1 MMTTTTSSSSSSSQ
15 QQQQQQQQSSLM
27 MRELIKKCTGPELER
42 ADAIEKMIRLITNT
56 NTKEGNNN
64 KESSPL
70 SQFFL
75 LKGMQS
81 ITFAL
86 NASSLES
93 KTCEKGCELIC
104 VLSKKHKNRAKMT
117 QFGGSGNVAN
127 LLLRIARKSENI
139 DGETYYLAIKSLAN
153 FSQELDSNHH
163 HSSLSSSSSHA
174 GSLPSS
180 SSSFSAGGGNEY
192 FPVTKESCLL
202 LVNCLMSKRLE
213 CAEAAVIALIHI
225 CRAKT
230 NNNNSN
236 FANAVGGSAS
246 SSNNEKNTK
255 LILNHGVS
263 EPLVT
268 LLQRALVQSQQKTT
282 KTTHLLDYCAK
293 LIVLLSG
300 QSLKGR
306 HMLRQA
312 RAIDALTKA
321 LLQFSPSDEAT
332 ESLIWAIASLCNTSD
347 KSSTYSSSN
356 EVSETMVLAIG
367 EEAIE
372 SVVKI
377 AEAHSGA
384 SAIAR
389 HRATL
394 TSYRLSSLL
403 ENKKYL
409 QRHAKT
415 TFATLCETFARE
427 SSNNSTSYNN
437 NNNNNNNN
445 NDNNSGAGGG
455 EHSATNKETS
465 VLAFATIAR
474 IVDDKNYACE
484 LLKNDRLPI
493 GAYIGTS
500 VARWLG
506 LRVVEKNDPA
516 RTLGVLDLLKLA
528 AIIGRT
534 AQTTKKT
541 NPPSQ
546 AASAFCASGG
556 AYVLCA
562 SLEPPEHDSDGEN
575 DSENGDGGE
584 DDDDFY
590 DDDFYDDDGFGTRR
604 STHKKK
610 NANSDDD
617 NETEHQSSAAL
628 VDACRALSGL
638 SSHPAHH
645 SALRAANVVE
655 ELRAML
661 QTATGRAGDPVP
673 ALAQMFAKECLQRL
687 VGPNGTINTE
697 SASYDVDRFLTRSLS
712 REEKPEK
719 PTTTKKLATA
729 SSLNAHNNKLS
740 TSSSTMMSESLL
752 KTANSS
758 NIDRMEL
765 GEHRINTQ
773 TMSSQHQKKRRRGGS
788 RLFTR
793 RRCIVLLCLSSVV
806 LVTFSLAGRL
816 TEAIL
821 ALKSV
826 LSVGNY

>member
-1 MMTTTTSSSSSSSQ
+1 MMTTSTSSSSSSSSS
-15 QQQQQQQQSSLM
+15 QQQQQQQSSLM

-42 ADAIEKMIRLITNT
+42 AVAIEKMIRLIRNT
-56 NTKEGNNN
+56 NTKEGKN

-163 HSSLSSSSSHA
+163 HSSLSSSSSHHQA

-268 LLQRALVQSQQKTT
+268 LLQRALLQSQQRTT

-427 SSNNSTSYNN
+427 SSNSSTSYNN
-437 NNNNNNNN
+437 I
-445 NDNNSGAGGG
+445 NSGAGGG

-493 GAYIGTS
+493 GTYIGTS

-546 AASAFCASGG
+546 SASAFCASGG

-590 DDDFYDDDGFGTRR
+590 DDDGFGTRR

-610 NANSDDD
+610 NANSDDN

-719 PTTTKKLATA
+719 PPTTKKLATA
-729 SSLNAHNNKLS
+729 SSLNAHNKLS

-773 TMSSQHQKKRRRGGS
+773 TMSLQQQKKRRRGGS

>member
-1 MMTTTTSSSSSSSQ
+1 MMTTTTSSSSGSSSQ
-15 QQQQQQQQSSLM
+15 QQQRQQQQQSSLM

-163 HSSLSSSSSHA
+163 HSSLSSSSSHHHA

-268 LLQRALVQSQQKTT
+268 LLQRALLQSQQKTT

-347 KSSTYSSSN
+347 KSSTYFSSN
-356 EVSETMVLAIG
+356 EVSETMV
-367 EEAIE
+367 
-372 SVVKI
+372 
-377 AEAHSGA
+377 
-384 SAIAR
+384 
-389 HRATL
+389 
-394 TSYRLSSLL
+394 
-403 ENKKYL
+403 
-409 QRHAKT
+409 
-415 TFATLCETFARE
+415 
-427 SSNNSTSYNN
+427 
-437 NNNNNNNN
+437 
-445 NDNNSGAGGG
+445 
-455 EHSATNKETS
+455 
-465 VLAFATIAR
+465 
-474 IVDDKNYACE
+474 
-484 LLKNDRLPI
+484 
-493 GAYIGTS
+493 
-500 VARWLG
+500 
-506 LRVVEKNDPA
+506 
-516 RTLGVLDLLKLA
+516 
-528 AIIGRT
+528 
-534 AQTTKKT
+534 
-541 NPPSQ
+541 
-546 AASAFCASGG
+546 
-556 AYVLCA
+556 
-562 SLEPPEHDSDGEN
+562 
-575 DSENGDGGE
+575 
-584 DDDDFY
+584 
-590 DDDFYDDDGFGTRR
+590 
-604 STHKKK
+604 
-610 NANSDDD
+610 
-617 NETEHQSSAAL
+617 
-628 VDACRALSGL
+628 
-638 SSHPAHH
+638 
-645 SALRAANVVE
+645 
-655 ELRAML
+655 
-661 QTATGRAGDPVP
+661 
-673 ALAQMFAKECLQRL
+673 
-687 VGPNGTINTE
+687 
-697 SASYDVDRFLTRSLS
+697 
-712 REEKPEK
+712 
-719 PTTTKKLATA
+719 
-729 SSLNAHNNKLS
+729 
-740 TSSSTMMSESLL
+740 
-752 KTANSS
+752 
-758 NIDRMEL
+758 
-765 GEHRINTQ
+765 
-773 TMSSQHQKKRRRGGS
+773 
-788 RLFTR
+788 
-793 RRCIVLLCLSSVV
+793 
-806 LVTFSLAGRL
+806 
-816 TEAIL
+816 
-821 ALKSV
+821 
-826 LSVGNY
+826 

>member
-1 MMTTTTSSSSSSSQ
+1 MSLTSSSSSSS
-15 QQQQQQQQSSLM
+15 SSSE
-27 MRELIKKCTGPELER
+27 MRELIKKFTGTESER
-42 ADAIEKMIRLITNT
+42 ADAIEKTIRLITASSSSSSYSTTTT
-56 NTKEGNNN
+56 NTKDN
-64 KESSPL
+64 KESSPT

-81 ITFAL
+81 LTFAL

-93 KTCEKGCELIC
+93 KTCEKGCELMC
-104 VLSKKHKNRAKMT
+104 VLSKKHKNRVKMN
-117 QFGGSGNVAN
+117 QFGSGNAAN

-139 DGETYYLAIKSLAN
+139 DGESYYYAIKSLAN
-153 FSQELDSNHH
+153 FSQELDSSHQH
-163 HSSLSSSSSHA
+163 SSSLSSSFSNSHHHHHHQHHSA
-174 GSLPSS
+174 GGSLPSS
-180 SSSFSAGGGNEY
+180 SSSYAHGGNEF

-202 LVNCLMSKRLE
+202 MVNCLMSKRLE
-213 CAEAAVIALIHI
+213 CAEAAVMALIHI

-230 NNNNSN
+230 NVTGN
-236 FANAVGGSAS
+236 ANAGGGGGNFSFF
-246 SSNNEKNTK
+246 NKKNTK
-255 LILNHGVS
+255 LVLNQGVS

-268 LLQRALVQSQQKTT
+268 LLQRALLQSQQADGTT

-306 HMLRQA
+306 HLLRQA

-321 LLQFSPSDEAT
+321 LLRFSPSDEAT

-347 KSSTYSSSN
+347 KSSTYSSSA
-356 EVSETMVLAIG
+356 SETMVLAIG
-367 EEAIE
+367 AEAIE
-372 SVVKI
+372 GVVKI

-427 SSNNSTSYNN
+427 SSNS
-437 NNNNNNNN
+437 
-445 NDNNSGAGGG
+445 SGT

-484 LLKNDRLPI
+484 LLKNDQLPI
-493 GAYIGTS
+493 GKYIGTS

-575 DSENGDGGE
+575 DSENGDGVNEYGQ
-584 DDDDFY
+584 DDDDYY
-590 DDDFYDDDGFGTRR
+590 DDDFDDDGFGVRR
-604 STHKKK
+604 SSQKKK
-610 NANSDDD
+610 HGSSDDED
-617 NETEHQSSAAL
+617 TEHQSSAAL

-661 QTATGRAGDPVP
+661 QMATGRAGDPVP

-712 REEKPEK
+712 REEKPDK
-719 PTTTKKLATA
+719 PSTTTTTTKKLATA
-729 SSLNAHNNKLS
+729 TSLNAPNKLP
-740 TSSSTMMSESLL
+740 TSSSTTMMSESLL

-773 TMSSQHQKKRRRGGS
+773 TMSLQQQKKRRRGSS

-793 RRCIVLLCLSSVV
+793 RRCIVLLCLTSVAV
-806 LVTFSLAGRL
+806 FTFSLAGRL
-816 TEAIL
+816 TEAIGSL
-821 ALKSV
+821 ASV
-826 LSVGNY
+826 VSVGNF

>member
-1 MMTTTTSSSSSSSQ
+1 MPSTSSN
-15 QQQQQQQQSSLM
+15 QQSL

-42 ADAIEKMIRLITNT
+42 AAAIDKMIRLITSNAHKT
-56 NTKEGNNN
+56 TTEG
-64 KESSPL
+64 KESSPT

-81 ITFAL
+81 LTFAL

-93 KTCEKGCELIC
+93 KTCEKGCELMS
-104 VLSKKHKNRAKMT
+104 VLSRKHKNRVKMT
-117 QFGGSGNVAN
+117 QFGTGNVAN

-139 DGETYYLAIKSLAN
+139 DGESYYLAIKSLAN
-153 FSQELDSNHH
+153 FSQELDSPSSHSNVHH
-163 HSSLSSSSSHA
+163 HQQ
-174 GSLPSS
+174 SLPSAS
-180 SSSFSAGGGNEY
+180 GGNEF

-213 CAEAAVIALIHI
+213 CAEAAVMALIHI

-230 NNNNSN
+230 NISN
-236 FANAVGGSAS
+236 TNTGGSS
-246 SSNNEKNTK
+246 SSSSSTSFYNRKNTK
-255 LILNHGVS
+255 LILNQGVS

-268 LLQRALVQSQQKTT
+268 LLQRALLQSQQGGMT

-306 HMLRQA
+306 HLLRQA

-321 LLQFSPSDEAT
+321 LFHFSPRDEAT

-356 EVSETMVLAIG
+356 SASETMVLAIG
-367 EEAIE
+367 EKAIE
-372 SVVKI
+372 SIVKI
-377 AEAHSGA
+377 AEVNSGA

-403 ENKKYL
+403 ENKNYL

-415 TFATLCETFARE
+415 TFATLCETYARE
-427 SSNNSTSYNN
+427 NSNSNNSSTSINN
-437 NNNNNNNN
+437 G
-445 NDNNSGAGGG
+445 GAGG

-474 IVDDKNYACE
+474 IVNDKNYACE

-493 GAYIGTS
+493 GKYIGTS

-528 AIIGRT
+528 AIIGRS
-534 AQTTKKT
+534 AQTTKKA

-575 DSENGDGGE
+575 DSENSDGGNDYQ
-584 DDDDFY
+584 DDDDDDDDDY
-590 DDDFYDDDGFGTRR
+590 DDDGEGFGTRR
-604 STHKKK
+604 SGRKK
-610 NANSDDD
+610 NTNDDD
-617 NETEHQSSAAL
+617 DDDTEHQSSAAL

-673 ALAQMFAKECLQRL
+673 SMAQMFAKECLQRL
-687 VGPNGTINTE
+687 IGPNGTINTE
-697 SASYDVDRFLTRSLS
+697 SASYDVDRFLMRSLS
-712 REEKPEK
+712 TEKPSMSEK
-719 PTTTKKLATA
+719 PTLATKKLATTT
-729 SSLNAHNNKLS
+729 SLNVHNKLPI
-740 TSSSTMMSESLL
+740 SSPAMMSESLL
-752 KTANSS
+752 KTANSA
-758 NIDRMEL
+758 NIDRVDL
-765 GEHRINTQ
+765 GEHRVNTQ
-773 TMSSQHQKKRRRGGS
+773 TLLSLQHQKKRRRGGS

-793 RRCIVLLCLSSVV
+793 RRCIVLLCLFSVV
-806 LVTFSLAGRL
+806 LVTFSLVGRL

-821 ALKSV
+821 SLKTII
-826 LSVGNY
+826 SVGNY

>member
-1 MMTTTTSSSSSSSQ
+1 MMTTSTSSSSSSSSS
-15 QQQQQQQQSSLM
+15 QQQQQQQSSLM

-42 ADAIEKMIRLITNT
+42 AVAIEKMIRLIRNT
-56 NTKEGNNN
+56 NTKEGKN

-139 DGETYYLAIKSLAN
+139 DGETCYLAIKSLAN

-163 HSSLSSSSSHA
+163 HSSLSSSSSHHQA

-268 LLQRALVQSQQKTT
+268 LLQRALLQSQQRTT

-427 SSNNSTSYNN
+427 SSNSSTSYNN
-437 NNNNNNNN
+437 
-445 NDNNSGAGGG
+445 NNSGAGGG

-493 GAYIGTS
+493 GTYIGTS

-546 AASAFCASGG
+546 SASAFCASGG

-590 DDDFYDDDGFGTRR
+590 DDDGFGTRR

-610 NANSDDD
+610 NANSDDN

-719 PTTTKKLATA
+719 PPTTKKLATA
-729 SSLNAHNNKLS
+729 SSLNAHNKLS

-773 TMSSQHQKKRRRGGS
+773 TMSLQQQKKRRRGGS

>member
-1 MMTTTTSSSSSSSQ
+1 MMTTSTSSSSSSSSS
-15 QQQQQQQQSSLM
+15 QQQQQQQSSLM

-42 ADAIEKMIRLITNT
+42 AVAIEKMIRLIRNT
-56 NTKEGNNN
+56 NTKEGNN

-139 DGETYYLAIKSLAN
+139 DGETCYLAIKSLAN

-163 HSSLSSSSSHA
+163 HSSLSSSSSHHHA

-268 LLQRALVQSQQKTT
+268 LLQRALLQSQQRTT

-427 SSNNSTSYNN
+427 SSNSSTSYNN
-437 NNNNNNNN
+437 I
-445 NDNNSGAGGG
+445 NSGAGGG

-493 GAYIGTS
+493 GTYIGTS

-546 AASAFCASGG
+546 SASAFCASGG

-562 SLEPPEHDSDGEN
+562 SLEPPERDSDGEN

-584 DDDDFY
+584 D

-610 NANSDDD
+610 NANSDDN

-719 PTTTKKLATA
+719 PPTTKKLATA
-729 SSLNAHNNKLS
+729 SSLNAHNKLS

-773 TMSSQHQKKRRRGGS
+773 TMSLQQQKKRRRGGS

>member
-1 MMTTTTSSSSSSSQ
+1 M
-15 QQQQQQQQSSLM
+15 
-27 MRELIKKCTGPELER
+27 
-42 ADAIEKMIRLITNT
+42 
-56 NTKEGNNN
+56 
-64 KESSPL
+64 
-70 SQFFL
+70 
-75 LKGMQS
+75 
-81 ITFAL
+81 
-86 NASSLES
+86 
-93 KTCEKGCELIC
+93 
-104 VLSKKHKNRAKMT
+104 
-117 QFGGSGNVAN
+117 
-127 LLLRIARKSENI
+127 
-139 DGETYYLAIKSLAN
+139 
-153 FSQELDSNHH
+153 
-163 HSSLSSSSSHA
+163 
-174 GSLPSS
+174 
-180 SSSFSAGGGNEY
+180 
-192 FPVTKESCLL
+192 
-202 LVNCLMSKRLE
+202 
-213 CAEAAVIALIHI
+213 
-225 CRAKT
+225 
-230 NNNNSN
+230 
-236 FANAVGGSAS
+236 
-246 SSNNEKNTK
+246 
-255 LILNHGVS
+255 
-263 EPLVT
+263 
-268 LLQRALVQSQQKTT
+268 
-282 KTTHLLDYCAK
+282 
-293 LIVLLSG
+293 
-300 QSLKGR
+300 
-306 HMLRQA
+306 
-312 RAIDALTKA
+312 
-321 LLQFSPSDEAT
+321 
-332 ESLIWAIASLCNTSD
+332 
-347 KSSTYSSSN
+347 
-356 EVSETMVLAIG
+356 
-367 EEAIE
+367 
-372 SVVKI
+372 
-377 AEAHSGA
+377 
-384 SAIAR
+384 
-389 HRATL
+389 
-394 TSYRLSSLL
+394 SSLL

-427 SSNNSTSYNN
+427 SNNSSTSYNN

-445 NDNNSGAGGG
+445 DNKSGAGGG

-493 GAYIGTS
+493 GTYIGTS

-719 PTTTKKLATA
+719 PPTTKKLATA
-729 SSLNAHNNKLS
+729 SSLNAHNKLS
-740 TSSSTMMSESLL
+740 TSSSTMMSERLL

-773 TMSSQHQKKRRRGGS
+773 TMSLQQQKKRRPGGS

>member
-1 MMTTTTSSSSSSSQ
+1 MMTTSTSSSSSSSSS
-15 QQQQQQQQSSLM
+15 QQQQQQQSSLM

-42 ADAIEKMIRLITNT
+42 AVAIEKMIRLIRNT
-56 NTKEGNNN
+56 NTKEGNN

-139 DGETYYLAIKSLAN
+139 DGETCYLAIKSLAN

-163 HSSLSSSSSHA
+163 HSSLSSSSSHHQA

-268 LLQRALVQSQQKTT
+268 LLQRALLQSQQRTT

-427 SSNNSTSYNN
+427 SSNSSTSYNN
-437 NNNNNNNN
+437 I
-445 NDNNSGAGGG
+445 NSGAGGG

-493 GAYIGTS
+493 GTYIGTS

-546 AASAFCASGG
+546 SASAFCASGG

-590 DDDFYDDDGFGTRR
+590 DDDGFGTRR

-610 NANSDDD
+610 NANSDDN

-719 PTTTKKLATA
+719 PPTTKKLATA
-729 SSLNAHNNKLS
+729 SSLNAHNKLS

-773 TMSSQHQKKRRRGGS
+773 TMSLQQQKKRRRGGS

>member
-1 MMTTTTSSSSSSSQ
+1 MMTTSTSSSSSSSSS
-15 QQQQQQQQSSLM
+15 QQQQQQQSSLM

-42 ADAIEKMIRLITNT
+42 AVAIEKMIRLIRNT
-56 NTKEGNNN
+56 NTKEGNN

-139 DGETYYLAIKSLAN
+139 DGETCYLAIKSLAN

-163 HSSLSSSSSHA
+163 HSSLSSSSSHHHA

-268 LLQRALVQSQQKTT
+268 LLQRALLQSQQRTT
-282 KTTHLLDYCAK
+282 KTKHLLDYCAK

-427 SSNNSTSYNN
+427 SSNSSTSYNN
-437 NNNNNNNN
+437 I
-445 NDNNSGAGGG
+445 NSGAGGG

-493 GAYIGTS
+493 GTYIGTS

-546 AASAFCASGG
+546 SASAFCASGG

-590 DDDFYDDDGFGTRR
+590 DDDGFGTRR

-610 NANSDDD
+610 NANSDDN

-673 ALAQMFAKECLQRL
+673 ALAQMFAKECLQRS

-719 PTTTKKLATA
+719 PPTTKKLATA
-729 SSLNAHNNKLS
+729 SSLNAHNKLS

-773 TMSSQHQKKRRRGGS
+773 TMSLQQQKKRRRGGS